1 MQPTDLLSHLSGLL
15 WPAAERMVRTLRD
28 PLAALV
34 EEPGITD
41 PALQGR
47 LLGALTGLPTTDPL
61 MALLR
66 SVVGDLPD
74 GPLRWHG
81 WQRQAGAE
89 RGVALV
95 LTEGG
100 QRGVLALSPGPVVDV
115 VVTAG
120 ADLDFVSPPGDWEVR
135 VRVTTAQLWQAT
147 LTQGSPAAAA
157 TGTADV
163 RLTRG
168 PVTVG
173 VPTGPTASA
182 TGVTARLHTEPAQPA
197 LVEATVRQLEAS
209 VLPEPLQDLLG
220 AGDRATSP
228 VDVSLVVDRA
238 TGVRFAG
245 QGLRMP
251 MPSSTVS
258 IPGLSIKGFALEL
271 STYAAGL
278 VLRPTFDARAMLP
291 ALPVRLALTGVGVDL
306 PLSVADGT
314 FAVTGVE
321 TRLPRGLEVEL
332 AMPRPVSGGGAVQ
345 QVEGTTTY
353 RGILDVDLGVV
364 TVQAMG
370 ILALPGPDGPL
381 SFLVLLTAGF
391 PKPGIQL
398 GFGFALE
405 AVGGLLGINR
415 RVDDDRLLRLVTD
428 GNADRVMFPE
438 NALARADEILRS
450 LDECFPPQPGQL
462 VVGPML
468 RLNWGGRIVT
478 VSVAVILELP
488 DPVRVFLLG
497 RVVVAVPDPLLPII
511 RLQASLLG
519 RFDPDVPKVDVLLS
533 LTGSWIAGISVSGD
547 VYLLVRGGSD
557 PLFVLS
563 AGGFHPQYVRPPG
576 VPALRRVSMDLSGG
590 FLGLRAEAYLALTSN
605 SLQFGAAIHLD
616 ATIAECGVEGYLG
629 LDALFVWEPTIAFSV
644 RVQAGVA
651 VLAFGV
657 RLASVALSFTLEGP
671 GAWHAFGTGSISVLW
686 WDVDLDF
693 DVRWGT
699 PPSLTA
705 PPPEIAD
712 ELGPALR
719 RRETW
724 ATDSSSAGR
733 RSLQLTGDA
742 ARAVA
747 SGAVALP
754 DARLRLSQNVVPLD
768 FTINR
773 FHRLAVPD
781 QTWHIDRVK
790 LRPQDDQPHDATVE
804 AAFVPGEFRAMTQD
818 QQLGSPASR
827 SLTSGVELTPES
839 LTIGTSADCREGYET
854 DYAVETGWFPQPPDL
869 PRFVLAASGFGL
881 EAFARPLLAAER
893 LDRWRLVQKT
903 VVGDRPMVSMT

>member
-15 WPAAERMVRTLRD
+15 WPAAQRMVGTLRD
-28 PLAALV
+28 PLAPLV
-34 EEPGITD
+34 EEPGVTD

-47 LLGALTGLPTTDPL
+47 LLGRLTDLPTTDPL

-66 SVVGDLPD
+66 TLVGDLPD
-74 GPLRWHG
+74 GPLQWHG
-81 WQRQAGAE
+81 WQRGAGAE

-95 LTEGG
+95 LTEGD

-115 VVTAG
+115 VVIAG
-120 ADLDFVSPPGDWEVR
+120 ADLDYVGPPGDWEVR
-135 VRVTTAQLWQAT
+135 VRVTSAPGWQAT
-147 LTQGSPAAAA
+147 LSQGSSAPVP

-173 VPTGPTASA
+173 VPPGPAASCTGL
-182 TGVTARLHTEPAQPA
+182 TARFHTEPAQPA
-197 LVEATVRQLEAS
+197 LVEATVQQFEAS

-220 AGDRATSP
+220 LGDRATSP
-228 VDVSLVVDRA
+228 VDVSLVADRA

-245 QGLRMP
+245 HGLRMP
-251 MPSSTVS
+251 MPTSAVS
-258 IPGLSIKGFALEL
+258 APGLSIRGFALEL
-271 STYAAGL
+271 STHAGGL
-278 VLRPTFDARAMLP
+278 VLRPMFDARAMLP
-291 ALPVRLALTGVGVDL
+291 ALPVRLMLTGVGVDL
-306 PLSVADGT
+306 PFSVADGA
-314 FAVTGVE
+314 FRVTGVE
-321 TRLPRGLEVEL
+321 PRLPRGLDVEL
-332 AMPRPVSGGGAVQ
+332 TAPLPVSGGGAVKH
-345 QVEGTTTY
+345 VEGTTY
-353 RGILDVDLGVV
+353 RGILDVDLGVI

-370 ILALPGPDGPL
+370 ILELPGPDRPL

-438 NALARADEILRS
+438 NALARADDILRS
-450 LDECFPPQPGQL
+450 LDECFPAQPGQFL
-462 VVGPML
+462 VGPML

-478 VSVAVILELP
+478 VSAAVILELP

-497 RVVVAVPDPLLPII
+497 RVVIAVPDPLLPIV

-519 RFDPDVPKVDVLLS
+519 RFNPEVPQVDLLLS

-547 VYLLVRGGSD
+547 LYLLVRGGSD
-557 PLFVLS
+557 PFFVLS

-576 VPALRRVSMDLSGG
+576 VPALRRVAMDLSGG

-605 SLQFGAAIHLD
+605 SLQFGAMVHLD

-629 LDALFVWEPTIAFSV
+629 LDALFVWEPSIAFSV

-671 GAWHAFGTGSISVLW
+671 GAWHAFGTGSISVLF

-699 PPSLTA
+699 PPALTA
-705 PPPEIAD
+705 PPPEILD
-712 ELGPALR
+712 ELGPTLR
-719 RRETW
+719 RRESW

-733 RSLQLTGDA
+733 RSLQLTDDA
-742 ARAVA
+742 ARAVS

-754 DARLRLSQNVVPLD
+754 DARLRLSQNVIPLD

-781 QTWHIDRVK
+781 QTWRIERVK
-790 LRPQDDQPHDATVE
+790 LRPQDDQPHDTTVKT
-804 AAFVPGEFRAMTQD
+804 AFVPGEFRAMTQD

-827 SLTSGVELTPES
+827 TLTSGVELTPEA
-839 LTIGTSADCREGYET
+839 LTIGSSGDCREGYET
-854 DYAVETGWFPQPPDL
+854 DYAVEDGWFPAPPAR
-869 PRFVLAASGFGL
+869 PRFILVVPAFGL

-903 VVGDRPMVSMT
+903 VVGDRPMVAMR